1 MAPSE
6 YRFYVVDSSIKGEL
20 RESVM
25 QAIRRSAPAGSKYLL
40 ATSFK
45 NLTDTLNTLSKPDKI
60 RTLGR
65 IGDMTIIAHG
75 SYAGAFHI
83 GQDVVG
89 HQEWDTIRQ
98 PVSAF
103 AERAKVDVIRCTH
116 LGRSISSTA
125 EDRRSLYRKI
135 ALRLLPGGGRVSGC
149 KSDVEFSTGGGVRL
163 TEPVGFDHMAVG
175 GAYPKGFHSLELL
188 KKKPQETV
196 EITQHKVRY
205 GDRIWYLAPDYGYG
219 NKKKF
224 TEEVN
229 ALNPGLDFRKLKPGQ
244 SIFVPSRVGVPSKL
258 STPYALRQRQA
269 MRSTSEQTPLK
280 GVSTFDRLRRQLE
293 ATPAP
298 PAGQQR
304 FTAAPTPTFSMMDTL
319 RRLEKQGREQEQMRQ
334 RMQRTREQ
342 WNRRPSPGLSTH
354 SATSGIGTLGQ
365 RPKSTLR
372 LLDDHLRRTWDS
384 SRPYQP
390 PSFDTITALGRLE
403 EQARDQQRTRQ
414 WLKGVQQQLNRR
426 PGVSTGFGATQPSTL
441 EVLKRHL
448 NKF

>member
-1 MAPSE
+1 MADPK

-20 RESVM
+20 RSAVM
-25 QAIRRSAPAGSKYLL
+25 QAIHRSAPAGSKYLL

-45 NLTDTLNTLSKPDKI
+45 NLTDTLKTISTPEKI

-75 SYAGAFHI
+75 SYAGAFHV
-83 GQDVVG
+83 GQDIVG
-89 HQEWDTIRQ
+89 HQEWDAVRQ
-98 PVSAF
+98 PFAAF

-116 LGRSISSTA
+116 LGRSISSTE

-135 ALRLLPGGGRVSGC
+135 ALRLLPGGGRVSGS

-219 NKKKF
+219 NKKTF

-244 SIFVPSRVGVPSKL
+244 SVFVPSRVGVPSKL

-269 MRSTSEQTPLK
+269 MRSTSEQTLSK
-280 GVSTFDRLRRQLE
+280 GVSTFDRLARQLE

-298 PAGQQR
+298 PASR
-304 FTAAPTPTFSMMDTL
+304 RRYTAAPVPTFSMMDTL
-319 RRLEKQGREQEQMRQ
+319 KRLEKQGREQEQMRR
-334 RMQRTREQ
+334 RMQRTQEQ
-342 WNRRPSPGLSTH
+342 WNRRPALGLSTH
-354 SATSGIGTLGQ
+354 RATSGIGTLGQ
-365 RPKSTLR
+365 QPKSTLR
-372 LLDDHLRRTWDS
+372 LLDDHLRRTYAGS
-384 SRPYQP
+384 SSYQP

-403 EQARDQQRTRQ
+403 RQAREQQRTRQ
-414 WLKGVQQQLNRR
+414 WLKGVQQQLDRR
-426 PGVSTGFGATQPSTL
+426 PGVGTGLGATQPSTL